1 MEQSNNQSEMD
12 KLTFALESFKNIQDL
27 IKFVDQ
33 KSGAF
38 LVVTGLIFTGFVQFI
53 NGLIFIRPENITFFS
68 VIAFFSGLSTFVC
81 LIFVVCLN
89 IFGVLKPRKAKDYQ
103 KGESS
108 LFYYEHIF
116 NNGKDQ
122 ILTKYEGIDEK
133 SMLKD
138 ILHQQ
143 HEISGILINKT
154 TKLNTSLYWLFASV
168 VSVSVFIISSNQL

>member
-1 MEQSNNQSEMD
+1 MD
-12 KLTFALESFKNIQDL
+12 KITFALESFKNIQDL

-33 KSGAF
+33 KSGAI

-53 NGLIFIRPENITFFS
+53 NGLIFTGPDNITFFS
-68 VIAFFSGLSTFVC
+68 VIAFLSGLSTFVS

-103 KGESS
+103 IDESS
-108 LFYYEHIF
+108 LFYYDHIF
-116 NNGKDQ
+116 KTGKDQ
-122 ILTKYEGIDEK
+122 IHAKYSDLNEER
-133 SMLKD
+133 MLKD

-143 HEISGILINKT
+143 YEISGILINKT
-154 TKLNTSLYWLFASV
+154 TNLNTSLFWLFASV